1 MLAFVR
7 SMGAR
12 KLSEREGRLLKLL
25 SGLMMLD
32 LGVLLLLAPEK
43 LSNVAIAAALPVAA
57 LALTWLVARLTRT

>member
-1 MLAFVR
+1 
-7 SMGAR
+7 
-12 KLSEREGRLLKLL
+12 
-25 SGLMMLD
+25 MMLG